1 MVLQSWGGLNSDRA
15 SFPEVHTSTPCHM
28 ATHPQSSHP
37 AGLSAYVKS
46 QNGLLKKTYNVHL
59 SLNIKRNEMEPLKF
73 KNKQLLVFYKE
84 SLFLFIFN
92 YLFLAA
98 LGLHCYMGLLC

>member
-1 MVLQSWGGLNSDRA
+1 
-15 SFPEVHTSTPCHM
+15 M

-37 AGLSAYVKS
+37 AGLSACVKS

-59 SLNIKRNEMEPLKF
+59 SLNVKRNEMEPLKF
-73 KNKQLLVFYKE
+73 NKKLSVFYKE
-84 SLFLFIFN
+84 SLFMFMSN

-98 LGLHCYMGLLC
+98 LGLHCYMGFRGEGGLVVGRSGCS